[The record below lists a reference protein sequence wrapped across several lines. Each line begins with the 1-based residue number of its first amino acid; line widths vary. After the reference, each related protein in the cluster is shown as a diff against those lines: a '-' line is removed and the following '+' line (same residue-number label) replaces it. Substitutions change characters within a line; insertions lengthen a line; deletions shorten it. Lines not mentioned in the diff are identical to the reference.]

1 MRESGILMPVSSL
14 PGPYGIGCFGKEA
27 FKFVDFLADAGQKIW
42 QLLPL
47 SPTGYGDSPYQSCSA
62 FAGNPYF
69 IDLDALKEE
78 GLLTAA
84 QLKAEPWGDDP
95 KQVDYGTLYTSRYKV
110 LRTAYAA
117 WRKACKGLH
126 GCSDY
131 FPDDYYAFTLSNE
144 AWLEDYALFCAL
156 SERYGKRFFLWP
168 SALRQREPSALKRAA
183 VQMERRVL
191 YHKMLQYFLDHQWR
205 ALRAY
210 ANARGVY
217 LIGDLPIYV
226 APCSADVWAAP
237 ALFMLSPSGAPSRL
251 AGCPP
256 DAFSPTG
263 QLWGNPVY
271 NWSAHARTEY
281 RWWVARLRHALN
293 WFDALRLDHFRGFA
307 AYYSVP
313 ARAKNARDGCW
324 LPGPGLSLFSA
335 LQQALGDVPLLAE
348 DLGFLDDTVRALLS
362 DCGFPGMQVLQFD
375 FDSRDC
381 GGGAVCKP
389 NTVIYT
395 GTHDN
400 DTLLGWCTTA
410 PRQDIRR
417 ACAAYGVRYPNQ
429 LPRQMML
436 SALRSPANT
445 CILTVQ
451 DLLGLGSS
459 ARINTPSTVGAHNWS
474 WRMRP
479 GALTP
484 GILAHLYTETCAADR
499 AERSNICQ
507 I

>member
-1 MRESGILMPVSSL
+1 MTDRLLQRRGAGVLLPLFSL
-14 PGPYGIGCFGKEA
+14 PGLYGIGTMGA
-27 FKFVDFLADAGQKIW
+27 AAYRFVDDLSSAGQRYW

-47 SPTGYGDSPYQSCSA
+47 CPAGQGNSPYQSPGS
-62 FAGNPYF
+62 FAGDAVYIDPQLLVESGYLQPP
-69 IDLDALKEE
+69 DLD
-78 GLLTAA
+78 LL
-84 QLKAEPWGDDP
+84 PCGGDDR
-95 KQVDYGTLYTSRYKV
+95 VDYPAVRRGRQV
-110 LRTAYAA
+110 LFDRLFDRFVRHIPTDFDCFCQSQA
-117 WRKACKGLH
+117 
-126 GCSDY
+126 D
-131 FPDDYYAFTLSNE
+131 
-144 AWLEDYALFCAL
+144 WLEDYALFCAL

-205 ALRAY
+205 
-210 ANARGVY
+210 
-217 LIGDLPIYV
+217 
-226 APCSADVWAAP
+226 
-237 ALFMLSPSGAPSRL
+237 
-251 AGCPP
+251 
-256 DAFSPTG
+256 
-263 QLWGNPVY
+263 
-271 NWSAHARTEY
+271 
-281 RWWVARLRHALN
+281 
-293 WFDALRLDHFRGFA
+293 ALRLDHFRGFA

>member
-1 MRESGILMPVSSL
+1 MTDRLLQRRGAGVLLPLFSL
-14 PGPYGIGCFGKEA
+14 PGLYGIGTMGA
-27 FKFVDFLADAGQKIW
+27 AAYRFVDDLSSAGQRYW

-47 SPTGYGDSPYQSCSA
+47 CPAGQGNSPYQSPGS
-62 FAGNPYF
+62 FAGDAVYIDPQLLVESGYLQPS
-69 IDLDALKEE
+69 DLD
-78 GLLTAA
+78 LL
-84 QLKAEPWGDDP
+84 PCGGDDR
-95 KQVDYGTLYTSRYKV
+95 VDYPAVRRGRQV
-110 LRTAYAA
+110 LFDRLFDRFVRHIPADFDCFCQSQA
-117 WRKACKGLH
+117 
-126 GCSDY
+126 D
-131 FPDDYYAFTLSNE
+131 
-144 AWLEDYALFCAL
+144 WLEDHALFCAL

-217 LIGDLPIYV
+217 LIGDLSIYV

-324 LPGPGLSLFSA
+324 LWLF
-335 LQQALGDVPLLAE
+335 
-348 DLGFLDDTVRALLS
+348 R
-362 DCGFPGMQVLQFD
+362 
-375 FDSRDC
+375 
-381 GGGAVCKP
+381 
-389 NTVIYT
+389 
-395 GTHDN
+395 
-400 DTLLGWCTTA
+400 
-410 PRQDIRR
+410 
-417 ACAAYGVRYPNQ
+417 
-429 LPRQMML
+429 
-436 SALRSPANT
+436 
-445 CILTVQ
+445 
-451 DLLGLGSS
+451 
-459 ARINTPSTVGAHNWS
+459 
-474 WRMRP
+474 
-479 GALTP
+479 
-484 GILAHLYTETCAADR
+484 
-499 AERSNICQ
+499 
-507 I
+507 

>member
-1 MRESGILMPVSSL
+1 MTDRLLQRRGAGVLLPLFSL
-14 PGPYGIGCFGKEA
+14 PGPYGIGTMGA
-27 FKFVDFLADAGQKIW
+27 AAYRFVDDLSSAGQRYW

-47 SPTGYGDSPYQSCSA
+47 CPVGQGNSPYQSPGS
-62 FAGNPYF
+62 FAGDALYIDPQLLVESGYLQPS
-69 IDLDALKEE
+69 DLD
-78 GLLTAA
+78 LL
-84 QLKAEPWGDDP
+84 PCGRDDR
-95 KQVDYGTLYTSRYKV
+95 VDYPAVRRGRQV
-110 LRTAYAA
+110 LFDRLFDRFLRHIPADFDCFCQSQA
-117 WRKACKGLH
+117 
-126 GCSDY
+126 D
-131 FPDDYYAFTLSNE
+131 
-144 AWLEDYALFCAL
+144 WLEDHALFCAL
-156 SERYGKRFFLWP
+156 SERYGKCFFLWP
-168 SALRQREPSALKRAA
+168 SSLRQREPSALERAA

-191 YHKMLQYFLDHQWR
+191 YHKMLQYFLDRQWR

-226 APCSADVWAAP
+226 APCSADVWAA
-237 ALFMLSPSGAPSRL
+237 
-251 AGCPP
+251 
-256 DAFSPTG
+256 
-263 QLWGNPVY
+263 
-271 NWSAHARTEY
+271 
-281 RWWVARLRHALN
+281 RLRHALH

-335 LQQALGDVPLLAE
+335 LHQALGDVPLLAE

-381 GGGAVCKP
+381 GGAVCKP

-445 CILTVQ
+445 CILTAQ

-499 AERSNICQ
+499 AERSNICR

>member
-1 MRESGILMPVSSL
+1 MTDRLLQRRGAGVLLPLFSL
-14 PGPYGIGCFGKEA
+14 PGLYGIGTMGA
-27 FKFVDFLADAGQKIW
+27 AAYRFVDDLSSAGQRYW

-47 SPTGYGDSPYQSCSA
+47 CPAGQGNSPYQSPGS
-62 FAGNPYF
+62 FAGDAVYIDPQLLVESGYLQPP
-69 IDLDALKEE
+69 DLD
-78 GLLTAA
+78 LL
-84 QLKAEPWGDDP
+84 PCGGDDR
-95 KQVDYGTLYTSRYKV
+95 VDYPAVRRGRQV
-110 LRTAYAA
+110 LFDRLFDRFVRHIPTDFDCFCQSQA
-117 WRKACKGLH
+117 
-126 GCSDY
+126 D
-131 FPDDYYAFTLSNE
+131 
-144 AWLEDYALFCAL
+144 WLEDYALFCAL

-400 DTLLGWCTTA
+400 SPLALWKEEAAPEDVAYACEYLGLNEKEGFNWGMIRGGMSSVACLFVA
-410 PRQDIRR
+410 QMQD
-417 ACAAYGVRYPNQ
+417 Y
-429 LPRQMML
+429 
-436 SALRSPANT
+436 
-445 CILTVQ
+445 
-451 DLLGLGSS
+451 LGLGLHHRTNVPGTTSGNWQWRLLPGEAS
-459 ARINTPSTVGAHNWS
+459 QALARRLRHITE
-474 WRMRP
+474 
-479 GALTP
+479 
-484 GILAHLYTETCAADR
+484 LYGR
-499 AERSNICQ
+499 AERIEKSEKE
-507 I
+507 

>member
-1 MRESGILMPVSSL
+1 M
-14 PGPYGIGCFGKEA
+14 
-27 FKFVDFLADAGQKIW
+27 
-42 QLLPL
+42 
-47 SPTGYGDSPYQSCSA
+47 
-62 FAGNPYF
+62 
-69 IDLDALKEE
+69 
-78 GLLTAA
+78 
-84 QLKAEPWGDDP
+84 
-95 KQVDYGTLYTSRYKV
+95 
-110 LRTAYAA
+110 
-117 WRKACKGLH
+117 
-126 GCSDY
+126 
-131 FPDDYYAFTLSNE
+131 
-144 AWLEDYALFCAL
+144 
-156 SERYGKRFFLWP
+156 
-168 SALRQREPSALKRAA
+168 
-183 VQMERRVL
+183 
-191 YHKMLQYFLDHQWR
+191 DHQWR

-237 ALFMLSPSGAPSRL
+237 ELFMLSPSGAPSRL

-281 RWWVARLRHALN
+281 RWWVARLRHALH

-335 LQQALGDVPLLAE
+335 LQQALGDVPILAE
-348 DLGFLDDTVRALLS
+348 NLGFLDDTVRALLS

-381 GGGAVCKP
+381 GGAVCKP

-417 ACAAYGVRYPNQ
+417 TCAAYGVRYPNQ

-484 GILAHLYTETCAADR
+484 GVLAHLYTETCAADR
-499 AERSNICQ
+499 AERSNICR

>member
-1 MRESGILMPVSSL
+1 MTDRLLERRGAGVLLPLFSL
-14 PGPYGIGCFGKEA
+14 SGPYGIGTMGA
-27 FKFVDFLADAGQKIW
+27 AAYRFVDDLVTAGQRYW

-47 SPTGYGDSPYQSCSA
+47 CPAGRGNSPYQSPGS
-62 FAGNPYF
+62 FAGEALYLDPQLLVESGYLAPS
-69 IDLDALKEE
+69 DLD
-78 GLLTAA
+78 LL
-84 QLKAEPWGDDP
+84 PCGRDDR
-95 KQVDYGTLYTSRYKV
+95 VEYITVRRGRRELFRHLFDRF
-110 LRTAYAA
+110 
-117 WRKACKGLH
+117 LH
-126 GCSDY
+126 RIPAD
-131 FPDDYYAFTLSNE
+131 FDAFCQSQ
-144 AWLEDYALFCAL
+144 AGWLEDYALFCAL
-156 SERYGKRFFLWP
+156 SERYGERFYLWP
-168 SALRQREPSALKRAA
+168 SALRRREPIALAKAA
-183 VQMERRVL
+183 AQLEQQVL
-191 YHKMLQYFLDHQWR
+191 YYKMLQYFLDAQWR
-205 ALRAY
+205 ALWAY

-237 ALFMLSPSGAPSRL
+237 ELFMLNPSGAPSRL

-271 NWSAHARTEY
+271 NWSAHASTAY
-281 RWWVARLRHALN
+281 RWWVARLQRALG

-313 ARAKNARDGCW
+313 AGAKDARDGYW

-335 LQQALGDVPLLAE
+335 LRQALGDVPLLAE
-348 DLGFLDDTVRALLS
+348 DLGFLDGTVQALLA
-362 DCGFPGMQVLQFD
+362 DCGFPGMQVLQLD
-375 FDSRDC
+375 FDSGDR
-381 GGGAVCKP
+381 GGAAVCKS

-410 PRQDIRR
+410 PLKDIRR
-417 ACAAYGVRYPNQ
+417 ACAAYNVRYPNQ

-445 CILTVQ
+445 CILTAQ

-459 ARINTPSTVGAHNWS
+459 GRINTPSTVGAHNWS

-479 GALTP
+479 DALTS
-484 GILAHLYTETCAADR
+484 GVLADLYTETCAADR
-499 AERSNICQ
+499 AAKE
-507 I
+507 

>member
-1 MRESGILMPVSSL
+1 MW
-14 PGPYGIGCFGKEA
+14 GCPQEFQLDEN
-27 FKFVDFLADAGQKIW
+27 
-42 QLLPL
+42 LLP
-47 SPTGYGDSPYQSCSA
+47 T
-62 FAGNPYF
+62 
-69 IDLDALKEE
+69 E
-78 GLLTAA
+78 
-84 QLKAEPWGDDP
+84 
-95 KQVDYGTLYTSRYKV
+95 V
-110 LRTAYAA
+110 
-117 WRKACKGLH
+117 
-126 GCSDY
+126 
-131 FPDDYYAFTLSNE
+131 
-144 AWLEDYALFCAL
+144 
-156 SERYGKRFFLWP
+156 
-168 SALRQREPSALKRAA
+168 
-183 VQMERRVL
+183 
-191 YHKMLQYFLDHQWR
+191 
-205 ALRAY
+205 
-210 ANARGVY
+210 
-217 LIGDLPIYV
+217 
-226 APCSADVWAAP
+226 
-237 ALFMLSPSGAPSRL
+237 

-256 DAFSPTG
+256 DGFSATG
-263 QLWGNPVY
+263 QLWGNPLFDWDAMAKTGY
-271 NWSAHARTEY
+271 A
-281 RWWVARLRHALN
+281 WWVRRIRHMCSIY
-293 WFDALRLDHFRGFA
+293 DVVRIDHFRGFA
-307 AYYSVP
+307 GYYAIP
-313 ARAKNARDGCW
+313 YGDKTAEHGRWRE
-324 LPGPGLSLFSA
+324 GPGYALFA
-335 LQQALGDVPLLAE
+335 AIKKKLGSPRIIAE